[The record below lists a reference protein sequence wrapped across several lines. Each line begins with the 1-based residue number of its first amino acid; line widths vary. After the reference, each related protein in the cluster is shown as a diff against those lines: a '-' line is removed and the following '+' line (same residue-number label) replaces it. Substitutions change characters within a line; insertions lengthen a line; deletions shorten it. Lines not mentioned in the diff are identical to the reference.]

1 LLRKREVQPILDAI
15 EALPDERRAE
25 VDGDFQEVDALAD
38 AAGTRVIIDLL
49 TLNKKGDIEAVAGM
63 ENGHA
68 RAMWLFLEH
77 NAAIG
82 DLFSQCSDVQHT
94 DRLRFSRSK
103 RRNHLPRKL
112 PDHDSR
118 ARAELAEGLKGLYR
132 RQVRGHHC
140 SVVSYRRPDPDRHY
154 FVAYPEDFPRTDLQY
169 EGADLRRLH
178 RRPVLDVAFV
188 FRPDEG
194 VLELHA
200 PGKRD
205 EVNELQNLFCTAI
218 LREPPPV
225 PYTSDKTFQ
234 LGGLLNRQFTFP
246 TEVQD
251 GIEAVEVTEMEVHRG
266 LARRPRLTFEAEP
279 CPLPA
284 FLDQL
289 TAWVKVPL
297 AELTITSVRLRV
309 RFPARGNAR
318 AKTVTFSVSL
328 PDTTDLKDTP
338 EHLRIKRLLREW
350 GLAT

>member
-1 LLRKREVQPILDAI
+1 
-15 EALPDERRAE
+15 
-25 VDGDFQEVDALAD
+25 
-38 AAGTRVIIDLL
+38 
-49 TLNKKGDIEAVAGM
+49 
-63 ENGHA
+63 
-68 RAMWLFLEH
+68 
-77 NAAIG
+77 
-82 DLFSQCSDVQHT
+82 
-94 DRLRFSRSK
+94 
-103 RRNHLPRKL
+103 
-112 PDHDSR
+112 
-118 ARAELAEGLKGLYR
+118 
-132 RQVRGHHC
+132 
-140 SVVSYRRPDPDRHY
+140 
-154 FVAYPEDFPRTDLQY
+154 
-169 EGADLRRLH
+169 
-178 RRPVLDVAFV
+178 
-188 FRPDEG
+188 
-194 VLELHA
+194 
-200 PGKRD
+200 
-205 EVNELQNLFCTAI
+205 
-218 LREPPPV
+218 V

-328 PDTTDLKDTP
+328 PNTTDLKDTP